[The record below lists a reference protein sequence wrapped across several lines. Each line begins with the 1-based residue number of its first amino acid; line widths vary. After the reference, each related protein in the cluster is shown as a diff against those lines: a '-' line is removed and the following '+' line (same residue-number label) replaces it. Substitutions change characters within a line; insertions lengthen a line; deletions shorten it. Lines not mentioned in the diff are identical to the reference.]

1 MLLDTR
7 RLPYYIVEKEVR
19 PAHHRKTPINGDAVQ
34 SAGGNKSL
42 MNGWS
47 ETMFSW
53 GQVTTAGISTKGLN
67 ETVIG
72 RARKSK

>member
-1 MLLDTR
+1 M
-7 RLPYYIVEKEVR
+7 PAAYAHIVFD
-19 PAHHRKTPINGDAVQ
+19 NGASRYPEARQLVGGH
-34 SAGGNKSL
+34 AGGNKSL

-47 ETMFSW
+47 ERMFSW

-72 RARKSK
+72 RVRKSK